1 MGRQLLPQTE
11 KASKYFCVCFLPL
24 TACWRRQCVKFT
36 CFFCAVVSYC
46 VELCLSSFRLFSLIP
61 MSILRRCYLNNWV
74 GYTGTWF
81 SFLGH
86 FLLHCR
92 ANSSIVDNCWMPML
106 LCVSSYIFI
115 TSNIFF
121 GSPGSVLRRMKMN
134 LIQICWGPQLEMV
147 YFVSLELVGLQLLL
161 QSIFKPFLSWDAGPP
176 ESVFD
181 WTREIDS
188 DLSNQ
193 NINNQAF
200 SRKHWRLLQCQDGLL
215 HLFTW

>member
-1 MGRQLLPQTE
+1 MKSIYLIQGYIAILLCKLILVRHAFLLCELMLLNFDACSIREHNHQMATNIFLLSTNLGWTMGRQLLPQTE

-92 ANSSIVDNCWMPML
+92 ANSSIVDNCWIPML

-134 LIQICWGPQLEMV
+134 LIQIC
-147 YFVSLELVGLQLLL
+147 
-161 QSIFKPFLSWDAGPP
+161 
-176 ESVFD
+176 
-181 WTREIDS
+181 
-188 DLSNQ
+188 
-193 NINNQAF
+193 
-200 SRKHWRLLQCQDGLL
+200 
-215 HLFTW
+215 